1 MHALQLSNVSF
12 ALRRL
17 LVGLL
22 SLAVLATLW
31 HLVVVGLRVPA
42 YLAPTPSAILHA
54 AIKNWKILA
63 AQTGFTLGAA
73 AIGLSISTL
82 FAVGIAV
89 AFSMSRRLAQ
99 ASLPILIAFR
109 STPVAA
115 VAPLIMLFFGRG
127 IMTSVAVVTMVSFFP
142 LLVNVTRGLTAPGG
156 D

>member
-109 STPVAA
+109 STPV
-115 VAPLIMLFFGRG
+115 VAL
-127 IMTSVAVVTMVSFFP
+127 SKSCVSMARRAGSSCGSSGYP
-142 LLVNVTRGLTAPGG
+142 PRCRVCSPAC
-156 D
+156 